1 MGEGVEGDP
10 SGRLEDA
17 LSKALSYLSKRDR
30 TESQVRHRLS
40 VAGVEEA
47 TADQAVERLCEL
59 GYVDDERFAHT
70 YAEDRRTLDG
80 CGAER
85 IEQGLRAA
93 GIPADIATGAAL
105 SRDREGELSGALEV
119 LDRRLPGPPADDR
132 ERERALGLLVRRGYE
147 LELAYDAIRAFE
159 RNAA

>member
-1 MGEGVEGDP
+1 MAEEREGDP
-10 SGRLEDA
+10 SERLDDA
-17 LSKALSYLSKRDR
+17 LAKALSYLSKRDR
-30 TESQVRHRLS
+30 TESQVRHRLA
-40 VAGVEEA
+40 VAGVA
-47 TADQAVERLCEL
+47 DPTAEQAISRLCEL

-80 CGAER
+80 WGAER
-85 IEQGLRAA
+85 IVRGLREA
-93 GIPADIATGAAL
+93 GIPEELAASAAL

-119 LDRRLPGPPADDR
+119 LDRKLAGPPADDR